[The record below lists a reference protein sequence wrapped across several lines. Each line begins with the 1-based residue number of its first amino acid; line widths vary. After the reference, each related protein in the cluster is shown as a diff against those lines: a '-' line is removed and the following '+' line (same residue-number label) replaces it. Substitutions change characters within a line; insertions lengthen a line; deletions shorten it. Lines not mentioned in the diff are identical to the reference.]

1 MFQTLKARRSNTG
14 ESAYVVQSSCLPSEK
29 DKGKKPRACA
39 FCKLK
44 KLKCL
49 IEGDSCAKC
58 LKQGLECSYR
68 STNAKKNT
76 PSSPSSSRRLSR
88 SKHELRALSPTNNT
102 SSTPEPVSHTSPSSP
117 FGGRTA
123 GSFPEITP
131 ALPTQGTVAGSST
144 ATSVA
149 SLSGFSVSEFFDGD
163 INLDFLDIPHDG
175 VNGCDTPMYLTSND
189 MTDCHLDATGF
200 TPMHTSAPS
209 HLTPPSPLHDGIE
222 SPGDDIPMAPYPSGQ
237 HTPSASSG
245 SVGWKP
251 SPVMAPRPPP
261 LAQLSNIPSSQAIPS
276 EQSRVEQREPGSPHT
291 RTVSCRCLER
301 VMSANEAMQVKLVWV
316 TSADTGS
323 AVSVDDTLQCQKD
336 MLASCGDLL
345 ECLICT
351 LRSDYIMLV
360 VSMCREMIAAIID
373 LSATI
378 ASDGQHRSRKRSCSE
393 ATDGS
398 WTSVQRVNAGVWR
411 LDDQDEM
418 VVIKSLIRIRV
429 TRLRNLIARL
439 EAVVKTH
446 HPDYEWIVRALG
458 QTVPQKLVPIE

>member
-14 ESAYVVQSSCLPSEK
+14 ESAYVVQSSCLPFEK

-44 KLKCL
+44 KLKCV

-68 STNAKKNT
+68 SMNAKKNIT
-76 PSSPSSSRRLSR
+76 SSPSSSRRLSH
-88 SKHELRALSPTNNT
+88 SKHELRALPPTNNT
-102 SSTPEPVSHTSPSSP
+102 SSTPEPTS
-117 FGGRTA
+117 
-123 GSFPEITP
+123 
-131 ALPTQGTVAGSST
+131 VVGSST

-149 SLSGFSVSEFFDGD
+149 SLSVHGDPALSEGFSVSEFFDGD
-163 INLDFLDIPHDG
+163 INLDFLDLPHDG
-175 VNGCDTPMYLTSND
+175 MNGCDTPMYLNSND
-189 MTDCHLDATGF
+189 MTDCHHDATGF

-209 HLTPPSPLHDGIE
+209 HIIPPSPPHDGIE
-222 SPGDDIPMAPYPSGQ
+222 SPRDDIPMAPYPSGQ

-245 SVGWKP
+245 SISWKP
-251 SPVMAPRPPP
+251 SPSMAPRPPP
-261 LAQLSNIPSSQAIPS
+261 SAQLYNIPSPQAIPS
-276 EQSRVEQREPGSPHT
+276 EQSRVEQQREPSSPHT
-291 RTVSCRCLER
+291 CNVSCCCLER
-301 VMSANEAMQVKLVWV
+301 LMSANEAMQVKLVWV

-323 AVSVDDTLQCQKD
+323 AVSVDDMLQCQKD

-360 VSMCREMIAAIID
+360 VSMCREMITAIID
-373 LSATI
+373 LSAMI
-378 ASDGQHRSRKRSCSE
+378 ASDGQHQSRKRSCSE

-398 WTSVQRVNAGVWR
+398 WSSVQRVNAGVWR

-458 QTVPQKLVPIE
+458 QTVPQKLAPIE